1 MFSRAVLFFDL
12 PAAVSSAVVL
22 PVWDAGTSARRC
34 AFAAVS
40 VADVDVVAVVVVV
53 DAADVV
59 VVSEPSQLAA
69 CVAAA
74 AVRG

>member
-1 MFSRAVLFFDL
+1 MFNRAVLFFDL

-40 VADVDVVAVVVVV
+40 VADVVAVVVFV
-53 DAADVV
+53 DAAGVV

-74 AVRG
+74 AGRG